1 MSHAATTH
9 SAAHETAADKRQH
22 AADEKKEAGAKAAKP
37 RDAAADQT
45 QLLLLLAEDWLN
57 NDRSNAPQ
65 IQGLVDALTA
75 TTAAP
80 VNVDVPYVTQ
90 VGATLT
96 CTMGNWTGSPTAY
109 AYDWHMDGVTNGAT
123 GAVYTVQPDDSGHD
137 LACVVTATN
146 AIGSTA
152 APMSNA
158 VTIA

>member
-1 MSHAATTH
+1 MSHAATKNETSHGAH
-9 SAAHETAADKRQH
+9 SASAAKPN
-22 AADEKKEAGAKAAKP
+22 AASAKAATA

-45 QLLLLLAEDWLN
+45 QLLLLLANDWLN

-65 IQGLVDALTA
+65 IQALVDALTA

-96 CTMGNWTGSPTAY
+96 CTMGNWTGSPTGYAY
-109 AYDWHMDGVTNGAT
+109 AWHMDGVANGAT

-146 AIGSTA
+146 AVGSTA